1 MQTVENI
8 MRTHKIREV
17 IADCQFELATNFDS
31 PAIRIISYHASR
43 LALTYEQFARLPE
56 EFTVCSIPSTVEP
69 TGQVG

>member
-43 LALTYEQFARLPE
+43 LALTYEQFARLLE
-56 EFTVCSIPSTVEP
+56 
-69 TGQVG
+69 TGE